1 VNSTN
6 DLQRRLFEEL
16 DRRIG
21 ELATCDA
28 AAFGR
33 MNTVDVVLVALLF
46 LLLPLLGVWL
56 AA

>member
-1 VNSTN
+1 MDSTN
-6 DLQRRLFEEL
+6 DLERRLAEEL
-16 DRRIG
+16 ERRIG

-33 MNTVDVVLVALLF
+33 MNAVDVVLVVLLF

>member
-1 VNSTN
+1 MDSTK
-6 DLQRRLFEEL
+6 DLERRLADEL
-16 DRRIG
+16 DRRVA

-28 AAFGR
+28 AAFGP
-33 MNTVDVVLVALLF
+33 MNAADVVLVVVLF

>member
-1 VNSTN
+1 MDSTK
-6 DLQRRLFEEL
+6 DLERRLADEL
-16 DRRIG
+16 DRRVA

-28 AAFGR
+28 AAFGP
-33 MNTVDVVLVALLF
+33 MNAVDVVLVVVLF

>member
-1 VNSTN
+1 VGSTN
-6 DLQRRLFEEL
+6 DLERRLAEEL
-16 DRRIG
+16 DRRIA

-33 MNTVDVVLVALLF
+33 MNAVDVVLVVLLF

-56 AA
+56 VA